1 MSDPGKDAKAG
12 WLSRLKSGLSRT
24 SQNLNHN
31 LDGLLN
37 KRRLDETLLEELEDI
52 LIAADLGVNTATK
65 LTSKLAATRFGGV
78 ISTSE
83 VKEVLADAIAEILRP
98 IAQPFVPNPAL
109 KPHVVLFCGVNGSG
123 KTTTIGKLAHA
134 LTRDGKTVV
143 LAAGDTF
150 RAAAAE
156 QLQIWGE
163 RTGSPVIAK
172 DPGTDPASLVFDA
185 FTLAKK
191 QSADV
196 LLIDTAGRLQN
207 RAELMA
213 ELQKTIRVMQKVDE
227 TAPHTCLQVLD
238 ATVGQ
243 NAHSQVEIFSDLINV
258 DGLVLTKLDGSAK
271 GGVLVAVAEKFGLP
285 VHAIGV
291 GEQLED
297 LQSFDA
303 LEFAGSLLGIELN

>member
-1 MSDPGKDAKAG
+1 MSDPYKDAKAG

-24 SQNLNHN
+24 SQNLNYN

-37 KRRLDETLLEELEDI
+37 KRRLDEKLLEELEDI
-52 LIAADLGVNTATK
+52 LIAADLGLSTATK
-65 LTSKLAATRFGGV
+65 LTTKLARTHLNGA
-78 ISTSE
+78 ISTGE
-83 VKEVLADAIAEILRP
+83 VKEALADAIAEILGP
-98 IAQPFVPNPAL
+98 VAQPFVPNPTL

-163 RTGSPVIAK
+163 RTGSQVFAK

-185 FTLAKK
+185 LTLAQK

-207 RAELMA
+207 RGELMA
-213 ELQKTIRVMQKVDE
+213 ELQKTIRVMQKIDE

-271 GGVLVAVAEKFGLP
+271 GGVLVALADKFSLP
-285 VHAIGV
+285 VYAIGV
-291 GEQLED
+291 GEQSED

-303 LEFAGSLLGIELN
+303 REFANSMLGIEAN

>member
-12 WLSRLKSGLSRT
+12 WLSRLKYGLNRT

-37 KRRLDETLLEELEDI
+37 KRRLDGTLLEELEDI
-52 LIAADLGVNTATK
+52 LIAADLGVSTAKK
-65 LTSKLAATRFGGV
+65 LTSKLAAKRFSGV
-78 ISTSE
+78 ISTGE
-83 VKEVLADAIAEILRP
+83 VKDVLAGAIAEILSP
-98 IAQPFVPNPAL
+98 VAQPFVPNPAL

-134 LTRDGKTVV
+134 LTHDGKTVV

-163 RTGSPVIAK
+163 RTGSHVIAK

-185 FTLAKK
+185 LTFAKK

-271 GGVLVAVAEKFGLP
+271 GGVLVALADKFGLP
-285 VHAIGV
+285 IHAIGV
-291 GEQLED
+291 GEQIDDLAPFNPED
-297 LQSFDA
+297 FAVA
-303 LEFAGSLLGIELN
+303 LTGTRL